1 MPDAFTELAKA
12 TIEAYLRFGKRIKPP
27 YPLPSGMDK
36 QAGVFVSLH
45 KGHQLR
51 GCIGTFSPTTDSIA
65 QEIIE
70 MAIAAATQDP
80 RFLPVHVSELDL
92 LDISVDVL
100 SPPENISDKAL
111 LDPKIYGVIV
121 TRGHRRGLL
130 LPDLDGVDTAEDQI
144 AIAKQK
150 AGIFDDNP
158 VSLQRF
164 KVVRHH

>member
-12 TIEAYLRFGKRIKPP
+12 TIEAYLRAGKKIKPP
-27 YPLPSGMDK
+27 HPLPKGMEEK
-36 QAGVFVSLH
+36 AGVFVSLH
-45 KGHQLR
+45 RGDQLR
-51 GCIGTFSPTTDSIA
+51 GCIGTFAPTTDNIA
-65 QEIIE
+65 EEIIE

-80 RFLPVHVSELDL
+80 RFPSVRESELGL

-100 SPPENISDKAL
+100 SPPENITDKTQ

-121 TRGHRRGLL
+121 SRGFRRGLL
-130 LPDLDGVDTAEDQI
+130 LPDLEGVDTAEDQI
-144 AIAKQK
+144 DIAKQK
-150 AGIFDDNP
+150 AGIFDDGP